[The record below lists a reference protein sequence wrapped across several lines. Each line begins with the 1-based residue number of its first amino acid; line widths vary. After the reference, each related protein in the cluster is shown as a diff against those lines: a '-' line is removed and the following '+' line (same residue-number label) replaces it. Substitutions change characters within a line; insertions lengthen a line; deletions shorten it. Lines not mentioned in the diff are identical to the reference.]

1 MATIQEL
8 KAAEKE
14 MKEAQDALRAYAENG
29 ASERDVKLHLRIAT
43 ELKKA
48 TDKYFAAVLGSNSG

>member
-1 MATIQEL
+1 MATIEEV

-14 MKEAQDALRAYAENG
+14 MKEAQDALRAYVENA
-29 ASERDVKLHLRIAT
+29 ASGRDVKLHLRIAT

-48 TDKYFAAVLGSNSG
+48 TDKYFAAVLGLSSK